1 MLAGAGVANLAA
13 WVAVAR
19 ARTAGRAVCLTAEL
33 GLWDYTPTPADPY
46 IFNHRVFP
54 GRRCWRTRRRSLA
67 WWWAVRARRPSDA
80 WVRPRSTA
88 GNIDSTRLGDGRFLV
103 GSGGANDVAS
113 RAAACVVITLGR
125 PARLPENGRPL

>member
-19 ARTAGRAVCLTAEL
+19 AREAGAPLSLTAEL

-54 GRRCWRTRRRSLA
+54 RTSLLADASTILGMVVGGPGTTTIGCLGRRR
-67 WWWAVRARRPSDA
+67 
-80 WVRPRSTA
+80 
-88 GNIDSTRLGDGRFLV
+88 
-103 GSGGANDVAS
+103 
-113 RAAACVVITLGR
+113 GR
-125 PARLPENGRPL
+125 PAR